1 MNRAIGWGVLL
12 MLGWMTHPAVGACRV
27 ASGVPTGAAVLTVGG
42 LSESG
47 SDDLPSPLQGY
58 ATFEQMQTRLQA
70 LAESPWVELS
80 SLGKTAGQRDLWLLK
95 VGADPQATRPAILVV
110 GNVQGS
116 HVLGR
121 ELALR
126 MAERLVQAG
135 DSPAIEQLLANYTVY
150 FIPCPTPDATEKN
163 FQTPARERNGNLTP
177 TDDDRD
183 FSLGED
189 PPQDLNGDGVV
200 TMLRIAEPFGT
211 HRTHPSDPRVLIPID
226 PKKGEVGAFRLEVEA
241 RDLDQDKAFGEDAS
255 DGVEFNRNFTFNY
268 GYFARGTGS
277 HQVSEVET
285 RAVADF
291 MFDHPNIAF
300 VLCFS
305 PEDNVFQPWK
315 GSPQTDSG
323 RIKSKI
329 LTADQAHTDRLAEA
343 FRKLHGGQNP
353 PDAPAGSGSFSEWSY
368 FHYGRWTFASRA
380 WWVPTVE
387 PTKPTKPAEPA
398 KPAEADTQATGDQ
411 VAEKTAAEAVAEA
424 AAEAVAEAAEVA
436 ERTVA
441 QATDDQAAAVAEVP
455 AAEPAAEP
463 LAKDDKRG
471 AAELNA
477 LAWFEQRGIE
487 ALVPWQVIEHPDLP
501 SRQVEVGGFK
511 PFYLLNPPIA
521 EVEPLVEPHVAFLS
535 KIIES
540 WPRLAVHDLQAKQ
553 LGPGLYDIRCQIVNT
568 GALPTMPQMAAAN
581 QQWYPIQVQLTGLG
595 QVKWIEGSSRQAV
608 GRLAEHGGKT
618 EVRWVFQV
626 LEVGDGQ
633 PKFTI
638 QAAAPTLHP
647 IEIEVPL
654 ADE

>member
-1 MNRAIGWGVLL
+1 MRTDEG
-12 MLGWMTHPAVGACRV
+12 P
-27 ASGVPTGAAVLTVGG
+27 AAV
-42 LSESG
+42 
-47 SDDLPSPLQGY
+47 QGY
-58 ATFEQMQTRLQA
+58 MTYEQLQTRLQA

-95 VGADPQATRPAILVV
+95 VSVDPQANRPAILVV

-116 HVLGR
+116 HLVGR
-121 ELALR
+121 ELAVR

-163 FQTPARERNGNLTP
+163 FQSPARERNGNSTA

-183 FSLGED
+183 FSTGED
-189 PPQDLNGDGVV
+189 APHDLNGDGVV
-200 TMLRIAEPFGT
+200 TLLRIAEPFGT

-226 PKKGEVGAFRLEVEA
+226 PKKGEVGGFRLETES

-268 GYFARGTGS
+268 EYFGRGTGP
-277 HQVSEVET
+277 HQVSEIET

-291 MFDHPNIAF
+291 MYDHPNIAC

-305 PEDNVFQPWK
+305 PEDNLFQPWK

-323 RIKSKI
+323 RIKAKI
-329 LTADQAHTDRLAEA
+329 LTADQTHTDRLAEA
-343 FRKLHGGQNP
+343 FRKAHGGKNP
-353 PDAPAGSGSFSEWSY
+353 PDSPAGSGSFSEWSY

-387 PTKPTKPAEPA
+387 ADKPADA
-398 KPAEADTQATGDQ
+398 AQPAETEQ
-411 VAEKTAAEAVAEA
+411 A
-424 AAEAVAEAAEVA
+424 AAEQAAVEQAAGEQAAGEQAADAVA
-436 ERTVA
+436 
-441 QATDDQAAAVAEVP
+441 QDQAAVQDQANAQSGSS
-455 AAEPAAEP
+455 EPAAAGEPPATSAVEP
-463 LAKDDKRG
+463 LSKDDKRG

-477 LAWFEQRGIE
+477 LAWFQREGIE
-487 ALVPWQVIEHPDLP
+487 AFVPWQAIEHPDLP
-501 SRQVEVGGFK
+501 GRQVEVGGFK

-521 EVEPLVEPHVAFLS
+521 QVDGLVEPHVTFLTQLV
-535 KIIES
+535 ES
-540 WPRLAVHDLQAKQ
+540 WPRLAVQDLQAKR

-568 GALPTMPQMAAAN
+568 GALPTMPQMAAVN
-581 QQWYPIQVQLTGLG
+581 QQWAPIQVQLLGLG
-595 QVKWIEGSSRQAV
+595 RVKWIQGSQRQAV
-608 GRLAEHGGKT
+608 GRLAENGGKT

-626 LEVGDGQ
+626 LESAEGEA
-633 PKFTI
+633 KFTI
-638 QAAAPTLHP
+638 QATAPTLHP
-647 IEIEVPL
+647 LEMEVPL

>member
-1 MNRAIGWGVLL
+1 MNRVIGWGVVLL
-12 MLGWMTHPAVGACRV
+12 LGWMENPLFGECRLANGAPIG
-27 ASGVPTGAAVLTVGG
+27 GVPLAESAH
-42 LSESG
+42 SESG

-58 ATFEQMQTRLQA
+58 ATYEQMQTRLQA

-163 FQTPARERNGNLTP
+163 FQTPMRERNGNLTP

-211 HRTHPSDPRVLIPID
+211 HRPHPSDARVLIPID
-226 PKKGEVGAFRLEVEA
+226 PKKGEVGVFRLEVES
-241 RDLDQDKAFGEDAS
+241 RDADQDKAFGEDAS

-268 GYFARGTGS
+268 GYFARGTGP
-277 HQVSEVET
+277 HQVSEIET

-291 MFDHPNIAF
+291 MYDHPNIAF
-300 VLCFS
+300 VMCFS

-315 GSPQTDSG
+315 GSSQTDSG

-343 FRKLHGGQNP
+343 FRKLHGGKNP

-387 PTKPTKPAEPA
+387 PTMPTEPA
-398 KPAEADTQATGDQ
+398 KPAEPSNPAVSDTQATGDQ
-411 VAEKTAAEAVAEA
+411 DAGEAAQTAAAEAAEA
-424 AAEAVAEAAEVA
+424 AAGPASGEPAG
-436 ERTVA
+436 
-441 QATDDQAAAVAEVP
+441 AVAEVP
-455 AAEPAAEP
+455 ATAPAAEP

-487 ALVPWQVIEHPDLP
+487 AFVPWQAFEHPDLP
-501 SRQVEVGGFK
+501 GRSVEMGGFK
-511 PFYLLNPPIA
+511 PLYLLNPPSA
-521 EVEPLVEPHVAFLS
+521 EVDPLVEPHVAFLS
-535 KIIES
+535 KIIEN
-540 WPRLAVHDLQAKQ
+540 WPRLAVHDLQAKR

-568 GALPTMPQMAAAN
+568 GALPTMPQMAAVN
-581 QQWYPIQVQLTGLG
+581 QQWAPIQVQLMGVG
-595 QVKWIEGSSRQAV
+595 QVKWIQGSQRQAV
-608 GRLAEHGGKT
+608 GRLEENGGKT

-626 LEVGDGQ
+626 LEAGDGE

-647 IEIEVPL
+647 LEMEVPL
-654 ADE
+654 SDE

>member
-1 MNRAIGWGVLL
+1 MNRAIGWGMLL
-12 MLGWMTHPAVGACRV
+12 MLGWITNPVVGECGVSGEGLTEALLEGSGG
-27 ASGVPTGAAVLTVGG
+27 ASTGLDEGPEA
-42 LSESG
+42 
-47 SDDLPSPLQGY
+47 LQGY
-58 ATFEQMQTRLQA
+58 VTYAEMQARLQT

-163 FQTPARERNGNLTP
+163 FQTPARERNGNVTP

-183 FSLGED
+183 FTLGED

-211 HRTHPSDPRVLIPID
+211 HRPHPSDARVLIPID
-226 PKKGEVGAFRLEVEA
+226 AKQGEVGGFRLEVES

-268 GYFARGTGS
+268 GYFARGTGP
-277 HQVSEVET
+277 HQVSEIET

-291 MFDHPNIAF
+291 MYDHPNIAF
-300 VLCFS
+300 VMCFS

-315 GSPQTDSG
+315 GSSQTDGG

-329 LTADQAHTDRLAEA
+329 LTADQTHTDRLAED
-343 FRKLHGGQNP
+343 FRKLHGGKNP
-353 PDAPAGSGSFSEWSY
+353 PDSPAGSGSFSEWSY

-387 PTKPTKPAEPA
+387 PTKPAEPSKPAA
-398 KPAEADTQATGDQ
+398 ADTQATGDQ
-411 VAEKTAAEAVAEA
+411 VAGEAAKEADVAA
-424 AAEAVAEAAEVA
+424 AAEAVAEAAGE
-436 ERTVA
+436 
-441 QATDDQAAAVAEVP
+441 QASGEQAAAVAEV
-455 AAEPAAEP
+455 AVVAEKAEP

-487 ALVPWQVIEHPDLP
+487 AFVPWQAFEHPDLP
-501 SRQVEVGGFK
+501 GRSVEIGGFK

-521 EVEPLVEPHVAFLS
+521 EVDPLVEPHVAFLS
-535 KIIES
+535 KIVEN

-568 GALPTMPQMAAAN
+568 GALPTMPQMAAVN
-581 QQWYPIQVQLTGLG
+581 QQWYPIQVQLMGVG
-595 QVKWIEGSSRQAV
+595 QVKWIQGSQRQAV
-608 GRLAEHGGKT
+608 GRLAENGGKT

-626 LEVGDGQ
+626 LEAGAGEL
-633 PKFTI
+633 KFSI

-654 ADE
+654 ANE

>member
-1 MNRAIGWGVLL
+1 MNRAIGWGMLL
-12 MLGWMTHPAVGACRV
+12 MLGWMTNPVVGECGV
-27 ASGVPTGAAVLTVGG
+27 SGEGLTEALWEGRGGESTGWDEGPGA
-42 LSESG
+42 
-47 SDDLPSPLQGY
+47 LQGY
-58 ATFEQMQTRLQA
+58 VTYAEMQARLQA

-80 SLGKTAGQRDLWLLK
+80 SLGQTAGQRDLWLLK
-95 VGADPQATRPAILVV
+95 VGADPQVTRPAILVV
-110 GNVQGS
+110 GNVHGS

-163 FQTPARERNGNLTP
+163 FQSPARERNGNLTA

-183 FSLGED
+183 FSVGED
-189 PPQDLNGDGVV
+189 PPQDLNGDGAV

-211 HRTHPSDPRVLIPID
+211 HRTHPADPRVLIPID
-226 PKKGEVGAFRLEVEA
+226 PKKGEVGAYRLEVES

-268 GYFARGTGS
+268 EYFGRGSGP

-291 MFDHPNIAF
+291 MYDHPNIAF

-315 GSPQTDSG
+315 GSAQTDSG

-329 LTADQAHTDRLAEA
+329 LTADQTHTDRLAEA
-343 FRKLHGGQNP
+343 FRTLHGGKNAP
-353 PDAPAGSGSFSEWSY
+353 ESPAGSGSFSEWSY

-387 PTKPTKPAEPA
+387 PTKPAEPS
-398 KPAEADTQATGDQ
+398 K
-411 VAEKTAAEAVAEA
+411 AAEAEQ
-424 AAEAVAEAAEVA
+424 
-436 ERTVA
+436 
-441 QATDDQAAAVAEVP
+441 QATADPTGGEASEQASEQAGEQASGDRGTVVAEVP
-455 AAEPAAEP
+455 ASVPAAAEP

-471 AAELNA
+471 AMELNA

-487 ALVPWQVIEHPDLP
+487 AFVPWQALEHPDLP
-501 SRQVEVGGFK
+501 GRSVEVGGFK
-511 PFYLLNPPIA
+511 PFYMLNPPIA

-535 KIIES
+535 KMVES

-568 GALPTMPQMAAAN
+568 GALPTMPQMAAVN

-595 QVKWIEGSSRQAV
+595 QVKWIQGSQRQAV
-608 GRLAEHGGKT
+608 GRLAENGGKT

-626 LEVGDGQ
+626 LEAGAGE
-633 PKFTI
+633 PKFSI

-654 ADE
+654 ANE

>member
-1 MNRAIGWGVLL
+1 MNRSIGWGALL
-12 MLGWMTHPAVGACRV
+12 MLGWMTQPGLGDCRAAGGLPSGLAVAAR
-27 ASGVPTGAAVLTVGG
+27 SGMGVDEVPAAV
-42 LSESG
+42 
-47 SDDLPSPLQGY
+47 QGY
-58 ATFEQMQTRLQA
+58 MTYEQLQTRLQA

-95 VGADPQATRPAILVV
+95 VSVDPQANRPAILVV
-110 GNVQGS
+110 GNVHGS
-116 HVLGR
+116 HLVGR
-121 ELALR
+121 ELAVR

-163 FQTPARERNGNLTP
+163 FQSPARERNGNGTA

-183 FSLGED
+183 FSIGED
-189 PPQDLNGDGVV
+189 ASHDLNGDGVV
-200 TMLRIAEPFGT
+200 TLLRIAEPFGT

-226 PKKGEVGAFRLEVEA
+226 PKKGEVGAYRLETES

-268 GYFARGTGS
+268 EYFARGSGP

-291 MFDHPNIAF
+291 LFDHPNIAF

-305 PEDNVFQPWK
+305 PEDNLFQPWK
-315 GSPQTDSG
+315 GSSQTDSG

-329 LTADQAHTDRLAEA
+329 LTADQTHTDRLAEA
-343 FRKLHGGQNP
+343 FRTAHGGKNP
-353 PDAPAGSGSFSEWSY
+353 PESPAGSGSFSEWSY

-387 PTKPTKPAEPA
+387 PA
-398 KPAEADTQATGDQ
+398 KPAD
-411 VAEKTAAEAVAEA
+411 AAQP
-424 AAEAVAEAAEVA
+424 
-436 ERTVA
+436 A
-441 QATDDQAAAVAEVP
+441 QAEQAAGEQAADPAAQDQAAAQSGSS
-455 AAEPAAEP
+455 EPAAAGEAP
-463 LAKDDKRG
+463 ATPVVESLAKDDKRG

-477 LAWFEQRGIE
+477 LAWFQQEGIE
-487 ALVPWQVIEHPDLP
+487 AFVPWQAIEHPDLP
-501 SRQVEVGGFK
+501 GRQVEVGGFK

-521 EVEPLVEPHVAFLS
+521 QVDGLVEPHVTFLT
-535 KIIES
+535 KLVEN
-540 WPRLAVHDLQAKQ
+540 WPRLAVHDLQAKR

-568 GALPTMPQMAAAN
+568 GALPTMPQMAAVNN
-581 QQWYPIQVQLTGLG
+581 QWAPIQVQLSGVG
-595 QVKWIEGSSRQAV
+595 QVRWIQGSQRQAV
-608 GRLAEHGGKT
+608 GRLAENGGKT

-626 LEVGDGQ
+626 LESVEGE

-638 QAAAPTLHP
+638 QATAPTLHP
-647 IEIEVPL
+647 LEIAVPL